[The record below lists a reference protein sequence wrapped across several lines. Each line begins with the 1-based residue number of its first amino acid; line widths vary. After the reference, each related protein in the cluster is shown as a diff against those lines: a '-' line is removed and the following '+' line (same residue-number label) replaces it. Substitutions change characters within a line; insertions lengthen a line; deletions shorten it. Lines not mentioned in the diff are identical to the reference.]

1 MIYHYCRVSSKD
13 QKLERQLAAL
23 AEYKQADQVF
33 SDKQSGKNFDRTEYQ
48 AMKKLVVAG
57 DEVIIKELD
66 RLGRNKEEV
75 KDELRYFKNKGV
87 IVRMLD
93 IPTTLSD
100 FPGQEWV
107 QDMINSVLIEVI
119 GAMAEQE
126 RIKIRARQAE
136 GIAIAKANGR
146 YANVGGS
153 KPKQIDKFKLADVYN
168 KWAGKQITTKQAIE
182 VLEVSRATF
191 YKRIKDLRT

>member
-1 MIYHYCRVSSKD
+1 
-13 QKLERQLAAL
+13 
-23 AEYKQADQVF
+23 
-33 SDKQSGKNFDRTEYQ
+33 
-48 AMKKLVVAG
+48 
-57 DEVIIKELD
+57 
-66 RLGRNKEEV
+66 
-75 KDELRYFKNKGV
+75 
-87 IVRMLD
+87 
-93 IPTTLSD
+93 
-100 FPGQEWV
+100 
-107 QDMINSVLIEVI
+107 MINSVLIEVI

-126 RIKIRARQAE
+126 RIKTRARQAE

-168 KWAGKQITTKQAIE
+168 KWVGKQITTKQAIE